1 MQKIPLQLARPDM
14 VLAKPV
20 TRENGMVLIAA
31 GTALTEALISRL
43 GNMDVEQVVGEG
55 DHLDAGGDGA
65 KALARKR
72 ERLDHQFRGF
82 TQDKYM
88 QRVKHMV
95 MEYHAQRC
103 ALAAV
108 RPSDEEER

>member
-1 MQKIPLQLARPDM
+1 MEENPL
-14 VLAKPV
+14 
-20 TRENGMVLIAA
+20 N
-31 GTALTEALISRL
+31 
-43 GNMDVEQVVGEG
+43 
-55 DHLDAGGDGA
+55 AGGDGIQ
-65 KALARKR
+65 ALARKR

-88 QRVKHMV
+88 QRVKHMI